1 MNNFKKPVI
10 GAFIAVCLFA
20 GTFSVHAQKAKTKE
34 PVDYVDPTIGGL
46 GHLLTATRPNIQW
59 PYGMVQVVPAT
70 TGGADAYMNTML
82 TGFPAAGVTL
92 MPVTGTVETSSS
104 KYESTFDRDF
114 EVVTPY
120 YGSMVVDKYDVTAE
134 YTVGRRAV
142 FYRFT
147 YPQKSKTH
155 LLMIGGAG
163 AEMNAVG
170 KTIITGSA
178 NSQGSKSYFYAVFS
192 KPFSSST
199 AQTFTSD
206 GGGAARRGG
215 GGNRGG
221 FGGGGGAGLSIDF
234 ALQPGEKVSVKIGTS
249 NISAENAKANLMAD
263 IKGEFDAAKMAARAK
278 WNHELGKIAVTG
290 GTEKE
295 RTIFYTALYRSM
307 GRPNNMTE
315 VGDKYYSGI
324 DKQVH
329 AAAGHDFYTG
339 DNFWDT
345 HRSLHPLQLL
355 LDPKMEVDMVNSMVR
370 QYAESGWLPTCPTLT
385 GDRGVMIGHH
395 GTAFITDVYMKGYR
409 DFDVEKAY
417 AGMRKNATE
426 ATVLPW
432 KRGPLTELDKFY
444 QEKGYLPALAKG
456 ETETNKDVHPS
467 EKRQAV
473 GVTLENALDDWCLA
487 QMAKALHKDDD
498 YAYFMK
504 RAHNYEL
511 LFDKRINFMAP
522 KSADGNWVADFDPK
536 RGGGSGGRDYFAE
549 MNSWSY
555 TFHVQQDIPGLINLF
570 GGKQPFIDRLDALFT
585 EPQGTSKWT
594 FLGQFPDMTG
604 LIGQYSSGN
613 EPSAHIAY
621 LYNYAGQP
629 WKTQFRVRQIMK
641 IWYDDRLLGIPGDDD
656 GGALSAWYVFSSM
669 GFFPVTVGSPNYSIG
684 SPIFKHITLSLTN
697 GKKFNIVASQASERN
712 KYIQS
717 ATMNGKQL
725 DGPWFS
731 HADLANGGTL
741 VLNMGP
747 KPNKTWGT
755 KVD

>member
-1 MNNFKKPVI
+1 MNTITKPVT
-10 GAFIAVCLFA
+10 GAFIAICLFA
-20 GTFSVHAQKAKTKE
+20 GTLQAQAPKPKIKAKE

-46 GHLLTATRPNIQW
+46 GHLLTATRPSVQL
-59 PYGMVQVVPAT
+59 PYGMVQCVPMT
-70 TGGADAYMNTML
+70 TGGADVYMNTKI

-92 MPVTGTVETSSS
+92 MPVTGNIETNSAQYASD
-104 KYESTFDRDF
+104 FDRDF

-120 YGSMVVDKYDVTAE
+120 YGSAVLENYDITAE
-134 YTVGRRAV
+134 YTAARRAV
-142 FYRFT
+142 YYRFA
-147 YPQKSKTH
+147 YPQKSLAH
-155 LLMIGGAG
+155 LLMIAGQGG
-163 AEMNAVG
+163 EITPVG
-170 KTIITGSA
+170 KTIVTGAA
-178 NSQGSKSYFYAVFS
+178 NAQGVKTYFYAVFS
-192 KPFSSST
+192 KPFTSSS
-199 AQTFTSD
+199 AQTFTS
-206 GGGAARRGG
+206 GGAATGG
-215 GGNRGG
+215 GRRGG
-221 FGGGGGAGLSIDF
+221 FGGGGGTGLALDF
-234 ALQPGEKVSVKIGTS
+234 SPGPREKISVKVGTS
-249 NISAENAKANLMAD
+249 NISLDEAKANLMAD
-263 IKGEFDAAKMAARAK
+263 VKGDFDQTKLANRAA
-278 WNHELGKIAVTG
+278 WNHELGKIAIEG

-307 GRPNNMTE
+307 GRPNDMTE
-315 VGDKYYSGI
+315 VGDQYYSGI

-329 AAAGHDFYTG
+329 QAAGHDFYVG
-339 DNFWDT
+339 DNYWDT
-345 HRSLHPLQLL
+345 HRALHPLQLL
-355 LDPKMEVDMVNSMVR
+355 LNPKAEVDMINSLLH
-370 QYAESGWLPTCPTLT
+370 QYDESGWLPTCPTLT

-395 GTAFITDVYMKGYR
+395 GTTFITDVYMKGYR

-456 ETETNKDVHPS
+456 EVETNKDVHPS

-473 GVTLENALDDWCLA
+473 AVTLENAVDDWCLA

-498 YAYFMK
+498 YNLFMK

-555 TFHVQQDIPGLINLF
+555 TFQVQQDIPGLISLF
-570 GGKQPFIDRLDALFT
+570 GGKEPFIARLDALFV
-585 EPQGTSKWT
+585 EPTGTSKWV

-613 EPSAHIAY
+613 EPSADIAY

-669 GFFPVTVGSPNYSIG
+669 GFYPVTPGSPNYSIG
-684 SPIFKHITLSLTN
+684 SPLFKHITLSLAN
-697 GKKFNIVASQASERN
+697 GKKFNIIATNESERN

-717 ATMNGKQL
+717 AKMNGKAL
-725 DGPWFS
+725 NGPWFS

-741 VLNMGP
+741 VLEMGP
-747 KPNKTWGT
+747 KANKTWG
-755 KVD
+755 VN

>member
-1 MNNFKKPVI
+1 MNTFTKPVT
-10 GAFIAVCLFA
+10 GAFIAICLFA
-20 GTFSVHAQKAKTKE
+20 GTLHVQAQKSKIKIKE

-46 GHLLTATRPNIQW
+46 GHLLTATRPSVQL
-59 PYGMVQVVPAT
+59 PYGMVQCVPMT
-70 TGGADAYMNTML
+70 TGGADVYMNTKI

-92 MPVTGTVETSSS
+92 MPVTGNIETSSAQYAS
-104 KYESTFDRDF
+104 DFDRDF

-120 YGSMVVDKYDVTAE
+120 YGSAVLENYDITTE
-134 YTVGRRAV
+134 YTAARRAV
-142 FYRFT
+142 YYRFT
-147 YPQKSKTH
+147 YPQKSPAH
-155 LLMIGGAG
+155 LLMIGG
-163 AEMNAVG
+163 EMTTEG
-170 KTIITGSA
+170 KTIVSGSNNA
-178 NSQGSKSYFYAVFS
+178 QGVKTYFYAVFS
-192 KPFSSST
+192 KPFTSSS
-199 AQTFTSD
+199 AQTFTSGGAAGGRRGA
-206 GGGAARRGG
+206 GGGA
-215 GGNRGG
+215 RGG
-221 FGGGGGAGLSIDF
+221 FGGGGGTGLALDF
-234 ALQPGEKVSVKIGTS
+234 APKPGEKISVKVGTS
-249 NISAENAKANLMAD
+249 NISLDEAKANLMAD
-263 IKGEFDAAKMAARAK
+263 VKGDFDQTKLANRAA
-278 WNHELGKIAVTG
+278 WNHELGKIAIEG

-307 GRPNNMTE
+307 GRPNDMTE
-315 VGDKYYSGI
+315 VGDQYYSGI

-329 AAAGHDFYTG
+329 PAAGHDFYVG
-339 DNFWDT
+339 DNYWDT
-345 HRSLHPLQLL
+345 HRALHPLQLL
-355 LDPKMEVDMVNSMVR
+355 LNPKAEVDMINSLLH
-370 QYAESGWLPTCPTLT
+370 QYDESGWLPTCPTLT

-395 GTAFITDVYMKGYR
+395 GTTFITDVYMKGYR

-456 ETETNKDVHPS
+456 EVETNKDVHPS

-473 GVTLENALDDWCLA
+473 AVTLENAVDDWCLA

-498 YAYFMK
+498 YALFMK

-511 LFDKRINFMAP
+511 LFNKTTNFMSP

-549 MNSWSY
+549 MNSWTY
-555 TFHVQQDIPGLINLF
+555 TFQVQQDIPGLINLF
-570 GGKQPFIDRLDALFT
+570 GGKEPFIARLDALFV
-585 EPQGTSKWT
+585 EPPGTSKWT

-604 LIGQYSSGN
+604 LIGQYSAGN
-613 EPSAHIAY
+613 EPSADVAY

-669 GFFPVTVGSPNYSIG
+669 GFYPVTPGSPNYSIG
-684 SPIFKHITLSLTN
+684 SPLFKHITLSLTN
-697 GKKFNIVASQASERN
+697 GKKFNIIATNESERN

-717 ATMNGKQL
+717 AKMNGKAL
-725 DGPWFS
+725 NGPWFS

-741 VLNMGP
+741 VLEMGP

-755 KVD
+755 N

>member
-1 MNNFKKPVI
+1 MNTFTKPVT
-10 GAFIAVCLFA
+10 GMLVAVCLLG
-20 GTFSVHAQKAKTKE
+20 GTLQLNAQQKPQIKD

-46 GHLLTATRPNIQW
+46 GHLLTATSPSIQL
-59 PYGMVQVVPAT
+59 PYGMVHCVPIT
-70 TGGADAYMNTML
+70 SGGADTYMNTL
-82 TGFPAAGVTL
+82 ITGFPAGGITL
-92 MPVTGTVETSSS
+92 MPVTGAVETDAA
-104 KYESTFDRDF
+104 KYASEFDRDF
-114 EVVTPY
+114 EAVTPY
-120 YGSMVVDKYDVTAE
+120 YGSNVLDKYDITAE
-134 YTVGRRAV
+134 YTAARRAV
-142 FYRFT
+142 FYRFA
-147 YPQKSKTH
+147 YPQKGAAH
-155 LLMIGGAG
+155 LLMITGRDGEA
-163 AEMNAVG
+163 AATG
-170 KTIITGSA
+170 KNIITGSA
-178 NSQGSKSYFYAVFS
+178 DAMGVKTYFYAVFS
-192 KPFSSST
+192 RPFSGAAT
-199 AQTFTSD
+199 QTFTSKLT
-206 GGGAARRGG
+206 

-221 FGGGGGAGLSIDF
+221 RGGATVGGGSGLVVDF
-234 ALQPGEKVSVKIGTS
+234 PAGEKVSVKIGTS
-249 NISAENAKANLMAD
+249 NISIDEAKNNLTAD
-263 IKGEFDAAKMAARAK
+263 IKGDFDQTKLADRAV
-278 WNHELGKIAVTG
+278 WNNELGKIAIDG

-307 GRPNNMTE
+307 GRPNDMTE
-315 VGDKYYSGI
+315 VGDQYYSGV
-324 DKQVH
+324 DKQIH
-329 AAAGHDFYTG
+329 LAKGHDFYVG

-345 HRSLHPLQLL
+345 HRAMHPLQLL
-355 LDPKMEVDMVNSMVR
+355 LDPKRQVDMVNSLIR
-370 QYAESGWLPTCPTLT
+370 QYDESGWLPTCPTLT

-417 AGMRKNATE
+417 AGMRKNAIE

-432 KRGPLTELDKFY
+432 KRGPLSDLDKFY

-473 GVTLENALDDWCLA
+473 AVTLENAYDDWCLA

-498 YAYFMK
+498 YALFMK

-549 MNSWSY
+549 MNSWTY

-570 GGKQPFIDRLDALFT
+570 GGKDAFIARLDALFT
-585 EPQGTSKWT
+585 QGQGTSKWT

-613 EPSAHIAY
+613 EPSAHVAY

-684 SPIFKHITLSLTN
+684 SPLFKRVQLSLTN
-697 GKKFNIVASQASERN
+697 GKKFTIIASNTSARN

-717 ATMNGKQL
+717 ATMNGKVL
-725 DGPWFS
+725 KGPWFS
-731 HADLANGGTL
+731 HADIVNGGTL

-747 KPNKTWGT
+747 KPNKSWG
-755 KVD
+755 VGND